1 MLRLILSV
9 LTVCFA
15 LFAALI
21 VVNQPAAWPILLIAG
36 LLLIGI
42 VFEQLRYRGRA
53 LGASGGT
60 WNPTS
65 ERFFDDASG
74 RPVTVWFNA
83 TTGERL
89 YVEDGE
95 AARRI
100 EIGLFAI
107 ANYYQIKLSLGR
119 FFALNR

>member
-1 MLRLILSV
+1 MLRLILTV

-15 LFAALI
+15 LVALI
-21 VVNQPAAWPILLIAG
+21 TVVNQPAAWPMLLVAG
-36 LLLIGI
+36 LFIVGI
-42 VFEQLRYRGRA
+42 IFEQIRYRGRMS
-53 LGASGGT
+53 GAGGT

-65 ERFFDDASG
+65 ERFLDDTSG

-95 AARRI
+95 APPR
-100 EIGLFAI
+100 
-107 ANYYQIKLSLGR
+107 
-119 FFALNR
+119 